1 MPAADLGE
9 LLGSLD
15 VSVSEEGFAQT
26 AASLMEGYAEYVKE
40 HPEGDMT
47 GLAQSF
53 QDYIRTDGQEILK
66 THIAEIIRDAG
77 GMTVTSKQISELTQK
92 LKDGYL
98 AYAAGKQY
106 ASAEELLYWI

>member
-1 MPAADLGE
+1 MIDLSGISVELPACRRLTWANCSDRWTYL
-9 LLGSLD
+9 SPRR
-15 VSVSEEGFAQT
+15 VAQT

-66 THIAEIIRDAG
+66 THIAEIIRTPEA
-77 GMTVTSKQISELTQK
+77 
-92 LKDGYL
+92 
-98 AYAAGKQY
+98 
-106 ASAEELLYWI
+106 